1 MIKKCVKD
9 SKNELKQVSEEEI
22 NRMAKEMWVDEKQ
35 AEVEDKI
42 IEEEEEDR
50 RSNLFN
56 ELLNSRNALRIMKSM
71 LNNNKMVEE
80 FQGLLNKRKQWGT
93 VKDINLVKGL
103 IIVAGNVIE
112 RRYWK
117 REDVEEKAG

>member
-1 MIKKCVKD
+1 
-9 SKNELKQVSEEEI
+9 
-22 NRMAKEMWVDEKQ
+22 MAKEMWVDEKQ
-35 AEVEDKI
+35 AEVEDKM

-80 FQGLLNKRKQWGT
+80 FQGLLNKRKYWGT